1 MPPKAEEDRPYRG
14 TRAGPK
20 ARKRRFYQIQDDL
33 VEAGQRLFSVRVQKA
48 TFEEISDGHHTAVL
62 EFNEAG
68 GLRID
73 EEHPIWEDLAGYYPE
88 LSRAV
93 AAVVERRGAAQSAP
107 SSSKAPAP
115 KAKWQP
121 KAKAKEPAEPPP
133 AKAKAKARALGITG
147 PTKDLYQP
155 SRRDPLRRRRVPPAE
170 ELEEDDVGTR
180 SRSEPP
186 PGDASWI

>member
-73 EEHPIWEDLAGYYPE
+73 EEHLIWEDLAGYYPE
-88 LSRAV
+88 TREQLLRLP
-93 AAVVERRGAAQSAP
+93 SAGVLLQ
-107 SSSKAPAP
+107 AH
-115 KAKWQP
+115 QV
-121 KAKAKEPAEPPP
+121 
-133 AKAKAKARALGITG
+133 
-147 PTKDLYQP
+147 
-155 SRRDPLRRRRVPPAE
+155 LRRRRLRRRSGSQRQRRKSLQSHRLSRLRRRPQRWASLGRPRVF
-170 ELEEDDVGTR
+170 T
-180 SRSEPP
+180 SRSGETRCEEE
-186 PGDASWI
+186 GSRQQRSW